1 MFECRGLSRSFGETN
16 ALDGVSLSID
26 RGECAAVIGP
36 SGAGKTTLLHLFAR
50 LLDPDAGE
58 LTIDGRDY
66 RDWQPGPAFSRRVGI
81 MHQQFDLV
89 EQLPAVHNVLAGRL
103 GEWGLVRSLLSLL
116 VPQDRSA
123 AEEAMRRVG
132 IPDRLFEKTARLSG
146 GEQQRV
152 ALARLLVQKPGAILA
167 DEPVASV
174 DPARARD
181 LLGTLLEI
189 AREDDLTL
197 LVSLHTVDLA
207 LEFFPRIIALRRGRV
222 LFDREAGA
230 IGEDELETLYELERT
245 STG

>member
-1 MFECRGLSRSFGETN
+1 MFTCRDLTRTFGETT
-16 ALDGVSLSID
+16 ALEDVSLSVE

-50 LLDPDAGE
+50 LIDPDAGE

-89 EQLPAVHNVLAGRL
+89 DQLPAIHNALAGRL

-116 VPQDRSA
+116 VPQERSA
-123 AEEAMRRVG
+123 ARRAMRRVG
-132 IPDRLFEKTARLSG
+132 IPDRLYEKTAHLSG
-146 GEQQRV
+146 GEQQRL
-152 ALARLLVQKPGAILA
+152 ALARLLLQKPRGILA

-181 LLGTLLEI
+181 LLKTLLEI

-197 LVSLHTVDLA
+197 LVSLHSVDLA
-207 LEFFPRIIALRRGRV
+207 LEFFPHIIALREGRV
-222 LFDREAGA
+222 LFDRTAEAMGS
-230 IGEDELETLYELERT
+230 DELETLYELEGV
-245 STG
+245 SG

>member
-1 MFECRGLSRSFGETN
+1 MFSCRDLTRSFGETVGVE
-16 ALDGVSLSID
+16 GVSLSID

-50 LLDPDAGE
+50 LLDPEAGE

-89 EQLPAVHNVLAGRL
+89 DQLPAIHNVLAGRL

-116 VPQDRSA
+116 IPQERAA
-123 AEEAMRRVG
+123 AERAMQRVG
-132 IPDRLFEKTARLSG
+132 IPGKLYEKTARLSG

-152 ALARLLVQKPGAILA
+152 ALARLLLQKPRGILA

-181 LLGTLLEI
+181 LLKTLLEI

-197 LVSLHTVDLA
+197 LVSLHSVELA
-207 LEFFPRIIALRRGRV
+207 LEFFPRVIALRDGRV
-222 LFDREAGA
+222 LFDRAA
-230 IGEDELETLYELERT
+230 DEMGSDQLETLYELE
-245 STG
+245 GAFG